1 MKDDKDID
9 ADDTDS
15 GKPGH
20 DEIDEQSRSM
30 FRQAVSGSRRL
41 QDHRVKP
48 YRSRI
53 KPVPRQRMS
62 DEQAVLDES
71 LQPLSYDI
79 LLDSG
84 VDTNEAVSF
93 ARSGVQQ
100 NVMRKLRR
108 GQYRIEAE
116 LDLHRM
122 TTEQAHDALRGFIVQ
137 CQKQHIRC
145 VRIIHG
151 KGLGSQNKMPVLKS
165 RVNSWLRQWDNILAF
180 CSAPKF
186 DGGTGAMY
194 VLLRRKS

>member
-9 ADDTDS
+9 KNLHSDRS
-15 GKPGH
+15 GM
-20 DEIDEQSRSM
+20 DEIDEQSRSL
-30 FRQAVSGSRRL
+30 FHQAVSGSRRL
-41 QDHRVKP
+41 HDKRVKP
-48 YRSRI
+48 YRTRV
-53 KPVPRQRMS
+53 KPVPRQRLI

-71 LQPLSYDI
+71 LQPLS
-79 LLDSG
+79 LDVVIDSS
-84 VDTNEAVSF
+84 VDSEDEVSF
-93 ARSGVQQ
+93 ASSGVQQ

-122 TTEQAHDALRGFIVQ
+122 TSEQAHNELRDFIVQ
-137 CQKQHIRC
+137 CQKQHVRC

-151 KGLGSQNKMPVLKS
+151 KGLGSQNKVPVLKS

-180 CSAPKF
+180 CSARKY
-186 DGGTGAMY
+186 DGGTGALY

>member
-9 ADDTDS
+9 KNLDSDRS
-15 GKPGH
+15 GK
-20 DEIDEQSRSM
+20 DEVDEQSRSL

-41 QDHRVKP
+41 HDNRVKP
-48 YRSRI
+48 YRTRV
-53 KPVPRQRMS
+53 KPIPRQRLI
-62 DEQAVLDES
+62 DEQTVLDET
-71 LQPLSYDI
+71 LQPLSLDVVI
-79 LLDSG
+79 DSG
-84 VDTNEAVSF
+84 VDSEDEVSF

-122 TTEQAHDALRGFIVQ
+122 TSEQAHNELRDFIVQ
-137 CQKQHIRC
+137 CQKQHVRC

-151 KGLGSQNKMPVLKS
+151 KGLGSQNKVPVLKS

-180 CSAPKF
+180 CSARKY
-186 DGGTGAMY
+186 DGGTGALY